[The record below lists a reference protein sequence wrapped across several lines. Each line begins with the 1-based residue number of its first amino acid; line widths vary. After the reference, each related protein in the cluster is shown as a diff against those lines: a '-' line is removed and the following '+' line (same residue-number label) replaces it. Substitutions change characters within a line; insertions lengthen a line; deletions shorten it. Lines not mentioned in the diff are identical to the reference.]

1 MFLAGTWLPV
11 LGCRTDPGE
20 EVLVG
25 NKCMC
30 VCVLRGGGGGGGV
43 GGGGGGGGVVF
54 LQLCFISAFLFK
66 TF

>member
-43 GGGGGGGGVVF
+43 GGG
-54 LQLCFISAFLFK
+54 
-66 TF
+66 